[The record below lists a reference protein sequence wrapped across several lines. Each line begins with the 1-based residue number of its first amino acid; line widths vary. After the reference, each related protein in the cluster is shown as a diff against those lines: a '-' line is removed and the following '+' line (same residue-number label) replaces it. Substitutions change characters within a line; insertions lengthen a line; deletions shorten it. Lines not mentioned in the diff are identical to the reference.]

1 MIIASISQTK
11 NQLSALI
18 DKVRHGE
25 AVLIMDRDHPV
36 ARLEPILANGYSDQS
51 AKLAQLERCGI
62 IRRAAGAPAET
73 FFSSPPRA
81 EKAASL
87 LQTLL
92 SEREDG
98 R

>member
-18 DKVRHGE
+18 NKVRHGE
-25 AVLIMDRDHPV
+25 VVLIMDRDHPV
-36 ARLEPILANGYSDQS
+36 ARLEPVLANEHSDQS

-62 IRRAAGAPAET
+62 IRRAVGTPSET
-73 FFSSPPRA
+73 FFSPPPCA

-87 LQTLL
+87 LQALL
-92 SEREDG
+92 SEREEG